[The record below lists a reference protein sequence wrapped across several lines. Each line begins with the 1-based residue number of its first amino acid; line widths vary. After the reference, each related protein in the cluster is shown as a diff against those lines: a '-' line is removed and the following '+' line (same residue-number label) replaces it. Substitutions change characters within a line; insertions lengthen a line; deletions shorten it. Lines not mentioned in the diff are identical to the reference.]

1 MVTGVNKNGEILEL
15 TISLSEAE
23 TIRGVLYIAIF
34 ERAKDRR
41 VIIDIDEDGKIYA
54 LKGNLFLTF
63 GYHKEEL
70 LGRNLACLFPKSEE
84 SDSEIIREVV
94 GKNIGKSRN
103 TTATHKTKSDPT
115 NISLHVS
122 KARLRVRKSDGEV
135 NEIPGYRV
143 IITPVDDVEAMVTL
157 SMHGTI
163 VSASAEFYLLFGYSK
178 REVLGANISKLVKG
192 ELVDIFHK
200 ALSSGLLRRNIIGLH
215 KDGSIFTAEIE
226 ISQVVVS
233 DDADSAGIDEKS
245 FVCKIVRASS
255 KKEDKDIIPEGEYM
269 GLYQYGK
276 ILGSGYF
283 GKVRMAYHRITKQK
297 VAIKTLRK
305 KQYLSVNMEYPPR
318 EIAVLK
324 AVDHPNINRLY
335 DTVILGACR
344 IKHFTKFILFLF
356 LS

>member
-1 MVTGVNKNGEILEL
+1 MVTGVNKHGEIIEL
-15 TISLSEAE
+15 TISISEAE

-34 ERAKDRR
+34 EKAKDRR
-41 VIIDIDEDGKIYA
+41 VIIDIDEEGKIYA

-70 LGRNLACLFPKSEE
+70 LGKNMACLLPKNNEAEE
-84 SDSEIIREVV
+84 AEIIGEVI

-103 TTATHKTKSDPT
+103 TTAIHKSKAEQI

-335 DTVILGACR
+335 DTIILGKR
-344 IKHFTKFILFLF
+344 EREKTKRE
-356 LS
+356 